1 MSLRI
6 YSAATVTMGGKL
18 LAEMTSVEVE
28 YIDSDEVLHVL
39 GGGTGRTVLI
49 NPQGR
54 HMRISFDM
62 AIPSESLPVGSV
74 GFIDGV
80 TLFDNPYDYLTSYL
94 NCDPQTI
101 SVIAL
106 GRADRIVG
114 VNGLLQQP
122 KLRFAVGQNSV
133 YSLSWIGEA
142 AEPESNALQLLQFA

>member
-1 MSLRI
+1 MAAFI
-6 YSAATVTMGGKL
+6 YSSAMLTMGGKL
-18 LAEMTSVEVE
+18 LAESTSVEVE
-28 YIDSDEVLHVL
+28 YIDSDEVLFIL

-54 HMRISFDM
+54 YMRVSWEM
-62 AIPSESLPVGSV
+62 AIPSQAPPSGSV
-74 GFIDGV
+74 GFLEGV
-80 TLFDNPYDYLTSYL
+80 GLFDNPYDYLTNYL

-122 KLRFAVGQNSV
+122 RLRYAVGQNST

-142 AEPESNALQLLQFA
+142 AEPESNALQLTQFA